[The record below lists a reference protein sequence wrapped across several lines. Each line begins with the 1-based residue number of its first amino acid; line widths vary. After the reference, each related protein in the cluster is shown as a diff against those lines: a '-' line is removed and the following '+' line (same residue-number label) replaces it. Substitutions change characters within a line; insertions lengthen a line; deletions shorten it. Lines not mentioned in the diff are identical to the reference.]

1 MIDKNKEIKMATSGA
16 PSLPMIQEPTRAQS
30 ENVETIMNRI
40 HNQRVVIPD
49 YQRDAEQ
56 WDSRKESLFIES
68 LLNNLTIPAFFFAE
82 NSETGKIEVVDG
94 QQRLNTLRKFWLDE
108 LTLSKDDDMVY
119 LAPQSVHYRGKKF
132 SELHQDLQNTFNDYP
147 LTVIYLPRNIDLTT
161 KLEIFRRINEGGTPL
176 TSQDIRLS
184 YYSDSKSIVFIRLA
198 GTYTNSEATSR
209 VIESAEKRGVPS
221 PWKNYPKAWEIWQDW
236 WKDKT
241 RAKGQTPS
249 EMFLWYLV
257 LRYRDALDQLL
268 SNQNAMEHL
277 TLSFREKTEEALD
290 IYCAQLQYTE
300 VNGGTTIFPGFGN
313 GIEQEFNYFATWI
326 EYILGAHLPGLSVD
340 KYKQMALFIG
350 ACVELKIEPDQI
362 GDDSLDAIAEFIR
375 TPRQSGNKWLGEK
388 GGYPEPKGRWRGSR
402 GQKGQCDL
410 TVELLKKILASE

>member
-1 MIDKNKEIKMATSGA
+1 MATSGA

-221 PWKNYPKAWEIWQDW
+221 P
-236 WKDKT
+236 
-241 RAKGQTPS
+241 
-249 EMFLWYLV
+249 
-257 LRYRDALDQLL
+257 
-268 SNQNAMEHL
+268 
-277 TLSFREKTEEALD
+277 
-290 IYCAQLQYTE
+290 
-300 VNGGTTIFPGFGN
+300 
-313 GIEQEFNYFATWI
+313 
-326 EYILGAHLPGLSVD
+326 
-340 KYKQMALFIG
+340 
-350 ACVELKIEPDQI
+350 
-362 GDDSLDAIAEFIR
+362 
-375 TPRQSGNKWLGEK
+375 
-388 GGYPEPKGRWRGSR
+388 
-402 GQKGQCDL
+402 
-410 TVELLKKILASE
+410 